1 MNCSDDEITRRLKS
15 RPAERMCG
23 SDEFITGQIQY
34 NNWFKENAGKFQF
47 YIDNTD
53 LTIDETV
60 EEIARFARMI

>member
-1 MNCSDDEITRRLKS
+1 
-15 RPAERMCG
+15 MCG

-60 EEIARFARMI
+60 EEIARFARRI